1 MKDDVKMIIKRFLIS
16 LLIGIGLGAVLT
28 ELAFFF
34 QHDTARPPQDVVL
47 TIPAGTAAE
56 VARGEQPPT
65 IPKDMI
71 FVVGDT
77 LVVENQDSVNHKLGQ
92 LWIPANSSARMA
104 LDQEQNVAFECSFQ
118 PDNVFGLDVRQALTL
133 GTRISGIFVAG
144 LPLGMLIAVYSF
156 VIPTK
161 KKEYVPT

>member
-1 MKDDVKMIIKRFLIS
+1 MMQMIIKRFLIS
-16 LLIGIGLGAVLT
+16 LLIGIGLGGVLS
-28 ELAFFF
+28 EIAFFF

-56 VARGEQPPT
+56 ISRGEQPPT

-77 LVVENQDSVNHKLGQ
+77 LVVVNKDDVNHKLGQ
-92 LWIPANSSARMA
+92 LWIPANSSARLA
-104 LDQEQNVAFECSFQ
+104 LDAEGNIAYECSFQ
-118 PDNVFGLDVRQALTL
+118 PDNIFGLDVRQALTL
-133 GTRISGIFVAG
+133 STRISGVLFAG

-156 VIPTK
+156 ILPTK
-161 KKEYVPT
+161 KKEYVPA